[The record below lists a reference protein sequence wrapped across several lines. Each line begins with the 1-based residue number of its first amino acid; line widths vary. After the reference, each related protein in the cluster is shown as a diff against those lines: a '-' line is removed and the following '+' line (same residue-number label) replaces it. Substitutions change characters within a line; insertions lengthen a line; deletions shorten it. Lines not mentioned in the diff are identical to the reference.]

1 MYIFVYGVEVDLFS
15 FEFFD
20 VGILWII
27 IFVGIIGDGLFFI
40 KWLIRLF
47 FVIRNWDIFYMINI
61 MVDGLNKKICLKY
74 LILRIIL
81 FYFMKN
87 CINMKILYYMWL

>member
-47 FVIRNWDIFYMINI
+47 FVIRNWDIFYDI

-87 CINMKILYYMWL
+87 CINMKSLYYMWL

>member
-47 FVIRNWDIFYMINI
+47 FVIRNWDIFYDNYN
-61 MVDGLNKKICLKY
+61 GGW
-74 LILRIIL
+74 
-81 FYFMKN
+81 FE
-87 CINMKILYYMWL
+87 

>member
-40 KWLIRLF
+40 K
-47 FVIRNWDIFYMINI
+47 
-61 MVDGLNKKICLKY
+61 
-74 LILRIIL
+74 
-81 FYFMKN
+81 
-87 CINMKILYYMWL
+87 